1 MTQEELKQMLNLIIS
16 KCDNLINNNL
26 YTADDFT
33 QCNVED
39 IAEMCNMAL
48 DGKFGELPSLPSDLD
63 EAAEEYVVKAGLQPE
78 AFIVIPSFKA
88 GAKWMAGQGVT
99 EEYEVDEDGIF
110 LDSDSLGLSIMAWPP
125 SELHC
130 KEGDTLII
138 QMRKR
143 KSSESLNEKEDD

>member
-1 MTQEELKQMLNLIIS
+1 MTQEELKQMLNLIVS

-63 EAAEEYVVKAGLQPE
+63 EAAEKYCSANTPL
-78 AFIVIPSFKA
+78 
-88 GAKWMAGQGVT
+88 GATCRACFRDGAEWMAGQGYT
-99 EEYEVDEDGIF
+99 FETIMQEDDVDELVPTCPDMYNHGYSC
-110 LDSDSLGLSIMAWPP
+110 SD
-125 SELHC
+125 
-130 KEGDTLII
+130 KVII
-138 QMRKR
+138 QIRK
-143 KSSESLNEKEDD
+143 K

>member
-1 MTQEELKQMLNLIIS
+1 MTQEELKQMLNLIVS

-63 EAAEEYVVKAGLQPE
+63 EAAFNYAELCKYGDGDKLLCAEH
-78 AFIVIPSFKA
+78 FKA
-88 GAKWMAGQGVT
+88 GAEWMARLGVS
-99 EEYEVDEDGIF
+99 EEYDTDEDGMIL
-110 LDSDSLGLSIMAWPP
+110 LDSDMLGLNIAACTP

-130 KEGDTLII
+130 KGGDLVVI
-138 QMRKR
+138 QIRK
-143 KSSESLNEKEDD
+143 K

>member
-39 IAEMCNMAL
+39 IAEMCNLAL
-48 DGKFGELPSLPSDLD
+48 DGKFGELPDLPSDLD
-63 EAAEEYVVKAGLQPE
+63 EAAEEYCSDNSQL
-78 AFIVIPSFKA
+78 
-88 GAKWMAGQGVT
+88 GATCRACFRDGAEWMAGQGVT
-99 EEYEVDEDGIF
+99 EEYDVDEDGIY
-110 LDSDSLGLSIMAWPP
+110 LDSDSLGICLMAWPP